1 MNKIGFDFKETL
13 SSRAYTLLVCWR
25 WKKIDEEV
33 FGSKEYHKRKVED
46 IQRMENVRLEMH
58 TKAMEELTRI
68 KGFSEAEAQKML
80 QDECERLIKEKIRDL
95 KSDEVWCGCCRE
107 IMKGK
112 EWNKHQKDNKLL
124 HDYLYKELT
133 ELSKEQTLLRI
144 TMAKDT
150 TKFNGTRNSS
160 QA

>member
-1 MNKIGFDFKETL
+1 MTKFNFKETL

-33 FGSKEYHKRKVED
+33 FGSKEYHKRRVED

-68 KGFSEAEAQKML
+68 HHFSEKEAQQML

-95 KSDEVWCGCCRE
+95 KTDEIWCGCCRE
-107 IMKGK
+107 ILKRTNW
-112 EWNKHQKDNKLL
+112 EKHQADNKLL
-124 HDYLYKELT
+124 HDYLVKEL
-133 ELSKEQTLLRI
+133 LQISREQSLLRLQ
-144 TMAKDT
+144 MVKD
-150 TKFNGTRNSS
+150 NQLNSDGTRNSS